1 LVFMAACFGAGP
13 PGGGVSVIEAGM
25 AKKKLLSAWKTGF
38 HVIEN

>member
-25 AKKKLLSAWKTGF
+25 AKKKNFYLHERQVFTW
-38 HVIEN
+38 